1 MKKNMLKESMEES
14 NTEIDRK
21 KQTNTER
28 IFKNVT

>member
-21 KQTNTER
+21 K
-28 IFKNVT
+28 IDKYWKNI